1 MKIRVLP
8 LEFRQ
13 AGGMVMPVNESL
25 HRLAV
30 QFADKEMGCIPNFAA
45 YPKVFVACEL
55 DEAGAPQKVV
65 GLSAIRMVPDVEQMR
80 YLNSKAAH
88 AIIQR
93 MHDWLIDQGMQMG
106 SDVFVRIAD
115 GDDPFR
121 CPQHID
127 WLHSQKATPG
137 ERWVLPLQ

>member
-8 LEFRQ
+8 LDFKQ
-13 AGGMVMPVNESL
+13 SGGMFMPANERL
-25 HRLAV
+25 HQMAV
-30 QFADKEMGCIPNFAA
+30 QFADAEMGCIPNFAA

-55 DEAGAPQKVV
+55 DEAGAPQKIV
-65 GLSAIRMVPDVEQMR
+65 GLSAIRMVPDIEQMR
-80 YLNSKAAH
+80 YLNAKAAH

-93 MHDWLIDQGMQMG
+93 MHNYLQDQGMPLG

-115 GDDPFR
+115 GHDPHR
-121 CPQHID
+121 CPQHIE
-127 WLHSQKATPG
+127 WLQSQKAVPG

>member
-1 MKIRVLP
+1 

-13 AGGMVMPVNESL
+13 SGGMVMPANERL
-25 HRLAV
+25 HQMAV
-30 QFADKEMGCIPNFAA
+30 QFAEAEMGCIPNFAA

-55 DEAGAPQKVV
+55 DADGEPQKIV
-65 GLSAIRMVPDVEQMR
+65 GLSAIRMVPDIEQMR

-93 MHDWLIDQGMQMG
+93 MHDYLMDQGIARG
-106 SDVFVRIAD
+106 SDVFVRIVD
-115 GDDPFR
+115 GHDPFR

-127 WLHSQKATPG
+127 WLHSQKAIPG